1 MKWRNYLISFSLI
14 LFIFDSITINVLGN
28 PIAPDPVE
36 NPIAKSFFMVILF
49 LLGTSLEFLLLRRIE
64 SIAEKDPNS
73 LFRSFL
79 KVNLV
84 TFPLA
89 QILAYIV
96 YIYLILFFWFYV
108 LIIEIFVV
116 LIEWILLRTE
126 LNKSYNI
133 RINTVKF
140 LAQVGLANCGSFLL
154 GLLLFIPTYI

>member
-1 MKWRNYLISFSLI
+1 MKWRQKLYSFLITV
-14 LFIFDSITINVLGN
+14 LFFELLTLNVYGDGVVV
-28 PIAPDPVE
+28 DPSE
-36 NPIAKSFFMVILF
+36 NPIAKSIIMVILF
-49 LLGTSLEFLLLRRIE
+49 LLGTSLEFLILRRIE
-64 SIAEKDPNS
+64 FIAGRDPSS

-84 TFPLA
+84 TFPLT

-116 LIEWILLRTE
+116 LIEWILLKTE